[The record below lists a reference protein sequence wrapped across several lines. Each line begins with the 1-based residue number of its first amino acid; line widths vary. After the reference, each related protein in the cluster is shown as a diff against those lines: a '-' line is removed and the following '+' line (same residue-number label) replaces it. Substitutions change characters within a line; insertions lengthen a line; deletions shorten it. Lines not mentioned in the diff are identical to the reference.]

1 MALTVYFLRHGQTSF
16 SRENAFCGSGL
27 DPDLTAVG
35 LEMAQS
41 FAAAYRSLLWSA
53 IYSSTLK
60 RTLTTAQVLSEAVN
74 LNVELQNDLREIS
87 YGRWEGMTIDDVSRE
102 YHDDYLK
109 WLSDPAWNS
118 PTEGESAIAIAGRGL
133 RVVEKIK
140 QLHSDGNVLVVSH
153 KATIRTVL
161 CALLGIDVG
170 RFRYRMACPVASVS
184 VVEFG
189 NYGPLIKTL
198 ADVSHLGKRLREQP
212 GT

>member
-53 IYSSTLK
+53 IYSSPLK